1 VHVARWPTLNPDSR
15 TTTAAQQPTTQPPNH
30 AIGQSANRPIAQAL
44 GAAVPFEV
52 AIGSNGAVW
61 LKGKTPATTVLLAN
75 ALLNSLTLSE
85 AATEA
90 MVKVLVERM
99 RKDEEE
105 RKERRR

>member
-1 VHVARWPTLNPDSR
+1 M
-15 TTTAAQQPTTQPPNH
+15 
-30 AIGQSANRPIAQAL
+30 
-44 GAAVPFEV
+44 
-52 AIGSNGAVW
+52 
-61 LKGKTPATTVLLAN
+61 LLAN